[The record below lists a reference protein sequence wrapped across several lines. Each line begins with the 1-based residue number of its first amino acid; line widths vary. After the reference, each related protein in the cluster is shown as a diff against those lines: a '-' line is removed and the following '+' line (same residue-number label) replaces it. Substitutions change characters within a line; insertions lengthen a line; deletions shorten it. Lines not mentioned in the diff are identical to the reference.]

1 MTQNIPLYPLKFK
14 PILQEKVWGGD
25 KLSTYFNKKGN
36 GSIGESWELSGVEG
50 FVSIVDNGVLKGND
64 LNHLIDTFGARLMG
78 EKVIESYG
86 ITFPLLFKFID
97 AREDLSVQ
105 LHPDDVLAKERH
117 DSFGKTEMWYILD
130 AKKDARLLLGFNM
143 DMDEEKYLRY
153 LSEKRIP
160 EILHSEPVINGDSF
174 FIAPGTVHA
183 IGAGVMLAE
192 IQQTS
197 DITYRIYDWDRM
209 GLDGKER
216 ELHTDLALK
225 AINFKG
231 AEARLNYDRI
241 DNKPNLICRS
251 PYFETNRLQLSEHY
265 QRDLSEI
272 DSFVV
277 YMCVEGQASIQFGE
291 DSVPV
296 EKGETFL
303 IPAVVDSL
311 DINTHSATFLE
322 VFIP

>member
-1 MTQNIPLYPLKFK
+1 MTEEIQLYPLKFD
-14 PILQEKVWGGD
+14 PILQEKVWGGN
-25 KLSTYFNKKGN
+25 KLRSYFNKN
-36 GSIGESWELSGVEG
+36 GQGKIGESWELSGIDG
-50 FVSIVDNGVLKGND
+50 FVSVVNNGNLKGKD
-64 LNHLIDTFGARLMG
+64 LNQLIETFGENLMG
-78 EKVIESYG
+78 NKVIESFG
-86 ITFPLLFKFID
+86 NSFPLLFKFID

-105 LHPDDVLAKERH
+105 LHPDDTLARERH
-117 DSFGKTEMWYILD
+117 DSYGKTEMWYILD
-130 AKKDARLLLGFNM
+130 AEEDARLLLGFNKEI
-143 DMDEEKYLRY
+143 DEEIYLSH

-160 EILHSEPVINGDSF
+160 GILHSEPVTIGDSF

-197 DITYRIYDWDRM
+197 DITYRIYDWDRK

-231 AEARLNYDRI
+231 SMTKLEYDSI
-241 DNKPNLICRS
+241 KNAPNLICRC
-251 PYFETNRLQLSEHY
+251 PYFQTNRLELSQNY
-265 QRDLSEI
+265 SRDLSKI

-277 YMCVEGQASIQFGE
+277 YMCVDGQGSFILNN
-291 DSVPV
+291 DSVRV
-296 EKGETFL
+296 KKGETIL
-303 IPAVVDSL
+303 IPAAANL
-311 DINTHSATFLE
+311 LEINTRSATLLE

>member
-1 MTQNIPLYPLKFK
+1 MTEHIPLYPLKFE
-14 PILQEKVWGGD
+14 PILQEKVWGGN
-25 KLSTYFNKKGN
+25 KLSTYFNKEGN
-36 GSIGESWELSGVEG
+36 GNIGESWELSGVRG
-50 FVSIVDNGVLKGND
+50 FVSVVENGELKGKD
-64 LNHLIDTFGARLMG
+64 LNQLIETYGVELMG
-78 EKVIESYG
+78 EKVIESFG
-86 ITFPLLFKFID
+86 STFPLLFKFID

-105 LHPDDVLAKERH
+105 LHPDDALAKERH

-130 AKKDARLLLGFNM
+130 AEQDARLLLGFNTS
-143 DMDEEKYLRY
+143 MDEETYIRH

-160 EILHSEPVINGDSF
+160 EIIHSEKITKGDSF

-209 GLDGKER
+209 GLDGRER

-225 AINFKG
+225 AINYK
-231 AEARLNYDRI
+231 ETDTRLVYDKI
-241 DNKPNLICRS
+241 DNTPNLICRS
-251 PYFETNRLQLSEHY
+251 PYFETNQLQLSKKFR
-265 QRDLSEI
+265 RDLSEI

-277 YMCVEGQASIQFGE
+277 YMCVEGQGTFHLGY
-291 DSVPV
+291 DSVTV
-296 EKGETFL
+296 KKGETIL
-303 IPAVVDSL
+303 IPAL
-311 DINTHSATFLE
+311 TEILEINTQSATFLE